1 MSKEKRFDLDVEGL
15 VAAQSKRPL
24 TPRPTTEQKSA
35 IRTACSWA
43 PVSDQKPAPTC
54 KALAALRGVVL
65 REVLMTTPVDDV
77 AISSAKML
85 ALITAVALAQNLPL
99 PPMP

>member
-1 MSKEKRFDLDVEGL
+1 MVVGTCPE
-15 VAAQSKRPL
+15 
-24 TPRPTTEQKSA
+24 TKS
-35 IRTACSWA
+35 
-43 PVSDQKPAPTC
+43 APTC